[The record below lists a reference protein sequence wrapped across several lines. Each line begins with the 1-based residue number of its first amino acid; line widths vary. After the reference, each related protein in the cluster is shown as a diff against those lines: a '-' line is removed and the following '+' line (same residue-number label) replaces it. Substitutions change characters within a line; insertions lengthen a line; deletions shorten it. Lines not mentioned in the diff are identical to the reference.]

1 MNRMLTCLLVALLT
15 ATWLGC
21 QVQTGTEATSGGA
34 AADGLTLVS
43 LKVPNMT

>member
-1 MNRMLTCLLVALLT
+1 MNRLASCLVVALLA

-21 QVQTGTEATSGGA
+21 QVQTGTEATSGTV